1 MSLYLFETQQRF
13 FDFLL
18 TLISIKI
25 ELELYADIGKSLTI
39 LFFNEKESLIL
50 FANINDSIQWI
61 NLRLQWTAAASPD
74 SGCIHGQRLQ
84 PRTVA
89 AAPGSDCSPLSKN
102 SPVL

>member
-1 MSLYLFETQQRF
+1 MYLFETQQPF

-18 TLISIKI
+18 TLVSIKI
-25 ELELYADIGKSLTI
+25 ELELYADVGKSLTI

-74 SGCIHGQRLQ
+74 SGCIHGQRLH
-84 PRTVA
+84 PRTAAAARAVA
-89 AAPGSDCSPLSKN
+89 AAPQ
-102 SPVL
+102 